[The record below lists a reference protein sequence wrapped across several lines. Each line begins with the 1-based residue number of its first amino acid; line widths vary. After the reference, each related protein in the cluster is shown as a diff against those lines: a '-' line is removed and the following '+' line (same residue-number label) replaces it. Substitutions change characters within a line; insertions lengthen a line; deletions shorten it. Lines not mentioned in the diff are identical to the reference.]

1 MTKTGSTYYLT
12 VVNPL
17 GTSNSTTINLI
28 GAESVSP
35 TGTATTLSAST
46 SNAVNS
52 IANPTNIVPV
62 TSVLTGVDTS
72 FEYTFPAYSLTVL
85 EFTATIDTPS
95 VVTPAAADPT
105 SVTGT
110 TTDLSV
116 LGDDEIGE
124 SNLVYTWSAT
134 GPAAVTYSDNG
145 TNAAKN
151 TTATFHHAGTYEFTA
166 TIENPL
172 GGAYVTSSVTVTVDQ
187 VSAGV
192 AIIPGSVSVAAG
204 ATMQLTASIA
214 DQFGNPLSVS
224 QPEFAWS
231 IASGVG
237 SVSSSGLYTAP
248 ATSGSATV
256 HVTSTAGD
264 ADASITVVT
273 PRAWYKTDA
282 SLGTTLTDSSG
293 NFNTGTLTGST
304 GWTAGVSGNALSL
317 TGGRANLP
325 SGIASGLD
333 DFTIATWVRLD
344 SLDTW
349 SRIFDFGTGTT
360 VNMFLTAE
368 AGGTNGPLRFAITTS
383 GNGSGEQQLNGPAL
397 ADDTWYHVA
406 VTLSGNT
413 GTLYVNGAAVATNT
427 NMTIHPA
434 ALGNTTQNY
443 LGDSQY
449 PSTRTCWAGSMI
461 FASMAP
467 HCRPNRSCSWPVPG
481 SSRRPPQP
489 TIPFPRCRRRSAS
502 WQPT

>member
-1 MTKTGSTYYLT
+1 M
-12 VVNPL
+12 
-17 GTSNSTTINLI
+17 
-28 GAESVSP
+28 
-35 TGTATTLSAST
+35 
-46 SNAVNS
+46 
-52 IANPTNIVPV
+52 
-62 TSVLTGVDTS
+62 
-72 FEYTFPAYSLTVL
+72 
-85 EFTATIDTPS
+85 
-95 VVTPAAADPT
+95 
-105 SVTGT
+105 
-110 TTDLSV
+110 
-116 LGDDEIGE
+116 
-124 SNLVYTWSAT
+124 
-134 GPAAVTYSDNG
+134 
-145 TNAAKN
+145 
-151 TTATFHHAGTYEFTA
+151 
-166 TIENPL
+166 
-172 GGAYVTSSVTVTVDQ
+172 
-187 VSAGV
+187 

-214 DQFGNPLSVS
+214 DQFGNPLAVS
-224 QPEFAWS
+224 QPEFTWS

-248 ATSGSATV
+248 ASAGSATV

-264 ADASITVVT
+264 ANASITVVT

-282 SLGTTLTDSSG
+282 SMGTTLTDSSG

-325 SGIASGLD
+325 SGIVSGLD
-333 DFTIATWVRLD
+333 HFTIATWVRPD

-368 AGGTNGPLRFAITTS
+368 AGGMNGPLRFAITTS

-443 LGDSQY
+443 LGDSHIL
-449 PSTRTCWAGSMI
+449 PTRTCSAGSMI

-481 SSRRPPQP
+481 SSRRPPPP
-489 TIPFPRCRRRSAS
+489 TIPSPRCRRPSAS